1 MIMSIKPGQ
10 KKEAPAPEKAPEPAS
25 SSTGIELESLARMFC
40 PKCEQKINTSTVAA
54 LSEGKCPSCGEKI
67 IVQGKVGPY
76 RVLRLIGQGGMGA
89 VYEGFDDGLGRKVA
103 IKVTLVDVTRDR
115 KMLETFQ
122 REAQVVAKL
131 NHPNV
136 VQVYTFG
143 EEKGHPYLVMELLP
157 GGSLMDR
164 TTVPDP
170 IDVGFLMGVAFEVAE
185 GLNAAHEAGLLH
197 GDIKPENILFDD
209 KMHAK
214 LVDFG
219 LAAMNGAKSNGE
231 VWGTPYYL
239 APEKVTDRKSNLKCD
254 IYSLGATLYHVLA
267 KKAPFE
273 GVDGTAVIKA
283 AIEEQA
289 APLSSLCPELPPE
302 VEAII
307 SRMMEKDVSLRY
319 PNYKS
324 IIADIKKF
332 LATIPAARVSRNSKI
347 ATHGFKHTSST
358 KKILVQSPVTGRVT
372 GVINMPTKPVDVKPI
387 HVKPAEAKPSGRFPK
402 PLLIGGIAAA
412 CVVVAGVVGYVI
424 TTQHSGESKQQLF
437 ANMQKIDEQY
447 SNVSTF
453 VQEAY
458 LRMEQ
463 MDGEAQQF
471 ISGIQ
476 KNSDRIQK
484 ANVGVQKHA
493 EDVQSLGQK
502 IQALLRDAALIRTQA
517 GKAKLAPFTLDSVD
531 SEQLAQRRKELN
543 TRMESG
549 KTIKEKSE
557 EAKSLF
563 EEMKNKWDVVE
574 KECSGTQMNTST
586 PQPSGGKKELAKGSG
601 RDSTSVEMGK
611 QKGMQE
617 FNLNAGESLVL
628 AIWKSNPNDDGGGVI
643 KKVQLARK
651 GGDKVEF
658 KGEPLDTTI
667 GTFSLKGLA
676 KRDQFPDV
684 NRMMDALQGPKS
696 GDFVLPSVQ
705 GIYFASTSDN
715 GLNLISSGRTN
726 SDAEYGWA
734 PALVFTAKQSG
745 AYSLSGTITL
755 TASKPQTTVNWMAWT
770 TLLKQ

>member
-1 MIMSIKPGQ
+1 MIMSIKPAQ
-10 KKEAPAPEKAPEPAS
+10 KKEDPAPAKAAEPS
-25 SSTGIELESLARMFC
+25 GSSTGIELESVARMFC

-54 LSEGKCPSCGEKI
+54 LAEGKCPSCGEKI

-76 RVLRLIGQGGMGA
+76 RVLKLIGQGGMGA

-103 IKVTLVDVTRDR
+103 IKVTLMDVTRDK
-115 KMLETFQ
+115 KMMETFQ

-131 NHPNV
+131 NHPNI

-143 EEKGHPYLVMELLP
+143 QEKGHPYLVMELLP
-157 GGSLMDR
+157 SGSLLER
-164 TTVPDP
+164 ITVPDP

-185 GLNAAHEAGLLH
+185 GLNAAYEAGLLH

-239 APEKVTDRKSNLKCD
+239 APEKVTDRKSNQKCD
-254 IYSLGATLYHVLA
+254 IYSFGATLYHALA
-267 KKAPFE
+267 KKPPFE

-283 AIEEQA
+283 AIEEKA
-289 APLSSLCPELPPE
+289 VPLSSLCPDLPPD

-307 SRMMEKDVSLRY
+307 NRMMEKDVSLRY

-332 LATIPAARVSRNSKI
+332 LATIPTARGSRGSRI

-358 KKILVQSPVTGRVT
+358 KKILVQNPVTGRVT
-372 GVINMPTKPVDVKPI
+372 GVINMPPKPVDVKPI
-387 HVKPAEAKPSGRFPK
+387 HVNPAEAKPSKGFPK
-402 PLLIGGIAAA
+402 PLLIAAIVVA
-412 CVVVAGVVGYVI
+412 CVGVAGGVGYAI
-424 TTQHSGESKQQLF
+424 KASRGGETPQQLV
-437 ANMQKIDEQY
+437 ATMQKVDEQY
-447 SNVSTF
+447 SKVTAF

-458 LRMEQ
+458 SRIEQ
-463 MDGEAQQF
+463 MDGEAQQI
-471 ISGIQ
+471 ISAIQ
-476 KNSDRIQK
+476 KNGDKIQK

-502 IQALLRDAALIRTQA
+502 IQAVLREAAVIRTQA
-517 GKAKLAPFTLDSVD
+517 GQPKFLPFTLEAVD
-531 SEQLAQRRKELN
+531 VAQLAQRRKELN
-543 TRMESG
+543 VWLENG
-549 KTIKEKSE
+549 KLLKGKGE
-557 EAKSLF
+557 EAQSLF
-563 EEMKNKWDVVE
+563 EEMKNKWAVVE
-574 KECSGTQMNTST
+574 KECVGAQVNTST
-586 PQPSGGKKELAKGSG
+586 PPPSGGKKELAKGSG

-611 QKGMQE
+611 QKGMQD
-617 FNLNAGESLVL
+617 FKLNGGESLVL

-658 KGEPLDTTI
+658 KGEPIDTTI

-745 AYSLSGTITL
+745 SFSLSGTITL

-770 TLLKQ
+770 TVLKQ

>member
-25 SSTGIELESLARMFC
+25 SSTGIELESVARMFC

-283 AIEEQA
+283 AIEEKA
-289 APLSSLCPELPPE
+289 PPLSSLYPDLPPD

-307 SRMMEKDVSLRY
+307 NRMMEKDVSLRY

-332 LATIPAARVSRNSKI
+332 LATIPAARVSRSSRM
-347 ATHGFKHTSST
+347 ATHGFKHSTST
-358 KKILVQSPVTGRVT
+358 KKILLQSPVTGRVT
-372 GVINMPTKPVDVKPI
+372 GVINVPMKPAEVKPI
-387 HVKPAEAKPSGRFPK
+387 DVKPAEPK
-402 PLLIGGIAAA
+402 PTGRVPKSGVVAIILAA
-412 CVVVAGVVGYVI
+412 CVVIAGVGGYAVK
-424 TTQHSGESKQQLF
+424 THLKGKSKQLV
-437 ANMQKIDEQY
+437 ATMQKVEEQY
-447 SNVSTF
+447 SKGVTF
-453 VQEAY
+453 IQDGYANAQK
-458 LRMEQ
+458 MG
-463 MDGEAQQF
+463 GEAQEMV
-471 ISGIQ
+471 SAIQ
-476 KNSDRIQK
+476 KNRDKIQK
-484 ANVGVQKHA
+484 ANVAVVQHA
-493 EDVQSLGQK
+493 EDIESIGTK
-502 IQALLRDAALIRTQA
+502 MQALLREAEGVYKKTEQAKPGGVTQ
-517 GKAKLAPFTLDSVD
+517 DSVD
-531 SEQLAQRRKELN
+531 LAQLAQRQNEL
-543 TRMESG
+543 
-549 KTIKEKSE
+549 KALLEKSKAMKIMAE
-557 EAKSLF
+557 EMGILF
-563 EEMKNKWDVVE
+563 VEMKNKFAVVE
-574 KECSGTQMNTST
+574 KECSGVQVNT
-586 PQPSGGKKELAKGSG
+586 PPPSGGKKELAKGSG
-601 RDSTSVEMGK
+601 RDSTSVDLGK

-617 FNLNAGESLVL
+617 FTLSAGESLVL
-628 AIWKSNPNDDGGGVI
+628 AIWKSNPNEEGGGVI
-643 KKVQLARK
+643 TKMKLARK
-651 GGDKVEF
+651 MGGAVEF
-658 KGEPLDTTI
+658 KGEPLDTEI

-676 KRDQFPDV
+676 KRDQFPEV
-684 NRMMDALQGPKS
+684 ARIMDALQGPKS

-705 GIYFASTSDN
+705 GLYFASTSDN
-715 GLNLISSGRTN
+715 GLNLVSSGRTN

-734 PALVFTAKQSG
+734 PAIIFTAKKSG

-755 TASKPQTTVNWMAWT
+755 RAPKPQTTVNWMAWT

>member
-1 MIMSIKPGQ
+1 MIMSIKPAQ
-10 KKEAPAPEKAPEPAS
+10 KKEEPAPAKAAEPS
-25 SSTGIELESLARMFC
+25 GSSTGIELESVARMFC

-103 IKVTLVDVTRDR
+103 IKVTLMDVTRDR

-157 GGSLMDR
+157 AGSLLER
-164 TTVPDP
+164 ITVPDP
-170 IDVGFLMGVAFEVAE
+170 MDVGFLMGVAFEVAE

-239 APEKVTDRKSNLKCD
+239 APEKVTERKSNQKCD
-254 IYSLGATLYHVLA
+254 IYSFGATLYHALA
-267 KKAPFE
+267 KKPPFD
-273 GVDGTAVIKA
+273 GADGTAVIKA
-283 AIEEQA
+283 AIDEKA
-289 APLSSLCPELPPE
+289 APLSSFCPDLPPD

-307 SRMMEKDVSLRY
+307 NRMMEKDVSLRY

-332 LATIPAARVSRNSKI
+332 LATIPSARVSRSSRM

-358 KKILVQSPVTGRVT
+358 KKILVQNPVTGRVT
-372 GVINMPTKPVDVKPI
+372 GVINVPMKPAEVKPI
-387 HVKPAEAKPSGRFPK
+387 DVKPAEAKPSKGFPK
-402 PLLIGGIAAA
+402 PLLIAAIVAA
-412 CVVVAGVVGYVI
+412 CVGVAGGVGYALK
-424 TTQHSGESKQQLF
+424 TGHSGESKQQLF
-437 ANMQKIDEQY
+437 ANMQKVDEQY
-447 SNVSTF
+447 SKVATF

-458 LRMEQ
+458 LRIEQ
-463 MDGEAQQF
+463 MDGQAQQI
-471 ISGIQ
+471 ISAIQ
-476 KNSDRIQK
+476 KNRDKIQK
-484 ANVGVQKHA
+484 ANVGVQEHA
-493 EDVQSLGQK
+493 EDVQSLGPK
-502 IQALLRDAALIRTQA
+502 IQAVLRDAAVIRTQA
-517 GKAKLAPFTLDSVD
+517 GQAKLAPFTMDSVD
-531 SEQLAQRRKELN
+531 AAQLAQRRKELN
-543 TRMESG
+543 SRLDNG
-549 KTIKEKSE
+549 KTIKGKGE
-557 EAKSLF
+557 EAQSLF
-563 EEMKNKWDVVE
+563 EEMKNKWAVVE
-574 KECSGTQMNTST
+574 KECAGTQVNTS
-586 PQPSGGKKELAKGSG
+586 QPSGGKKELAKGSG

-611 QKGMQE
+611 QKGMQG
-617 FNLNAGESLVL
+617 FKLNAGESLVL

-643 KKVQLARK
+643 KKVELERK
-651 GGDKVEF
+651 GWGKVDF
-658 KGEPLDTTI
+658 KGEPGDTTI

-676 KRDQFPDV
+676 KRDQFPEV
-684 NRMMDALQGPKS
+684 NRMLDALQGPKS

-705 GIYFASTSDN
+705 GVYFASTSDN
-715 GLNLISSGRTN
+715 GLNLVSAGRTN

-745 AYSLSGTITL
+745 DYSLFGTITL

>member
-1 MIMSIKPGQ
+1 MIMSIKPAQ
-10 KKEAPAPEKAPEPAS
+10 KKEEPAPEKATES
-25 SSTGIELESLARMFC
+25 SGSPTGIELESVARMFC

-54 LSEGKCPSCGEKI
+54 LSEGKCPSCGGKI
-67 IVQGKVGPY
+67 LVQGKVGPY

-103 IKVTLVDVTRDR
+103 IKVTLMDVTRD
-115 KMLETFQ
+115 KNMMETFQ

-143 EEKGHPYLVMELLP
+143 QEKGHPYLVMELLP
-157 GGSLMDR
+157 SGSLLER
-164 TTVPDP
+164 ITVPDP
-170 IDVGFLMGVAFEVAE
+170 MDVGFLMGVAFEVAE

-239 APEKVTDRKSNLKCD
+239 APEKVTERKSNQKCD
-254 IYSLGATLYHVLA
+254 IYSFGATLYHALA
-267 KKAPFE
+267 KKPPFD

-283 AIEEQA
+283 AIEEKA
-289 APLSSLCPELPPE
+289 APLSSLCPDLPPD

-307 SRMMEKDVSLRY
+307 NRMMEKDVSLRY

-332 LATIPAARVSRNSKI
+332 LATIPSARVSRGSRI
-347 ATHGFKHTSST
+347 ATHGFKHASST
-358 KKILVQSPVTGRVT
+358 KKILIQSPVTGRVT
-372 GVINMPTKPVDVKPI
+372 GVINVPMKPAEVKPI
-387 HVKPAEAKPSGRFPK
+387 DVKPAEAKPSKGFPK
-402 PLLIGGIAAA
+402 PLLIAAIVAA
-412 CVVVAGVVGYVI
+412 CVGVAGGGGYALK
-424 TTQHSGESKQQLF
+424 TRHSGESKQQLF
-437 ANMQKIDEQY
+437 ANMQKVDEQY
-447 SNVSTF
+447 SKVATF

-458 LRMEQ
+458 SRIEQ
-463 MDGEAQQF
+463 MDGEAQQM
-471 ISGIQ
+471 ISSIQ
-476 KNSDRIQK
+476 KNRDKIQK

-493 EDVQSLGQK
+493 EDVESLGPQ
-502 IQALLRDAALIRTQA
+502 IQAVLRDAAVIRTQA
-517 GKAKLAPFTLDSVD
+517 GQAKLAPFTMDSVD
-531 SEQLAQRRKELN
+531 VAQLAQRRKELN
-543 TRMESG
+543 ARLESG
-549 KTIKEKSE
+549 KTIKGKGE
-557 EAKSLF
+557 EAQSLF
-563 EEMKNKWDVVE
+563 EEMKNKWAVVE
-574 KECSGTQMNTST
+574 KECSLVQVNT
-586 PQPSGGKKELAKGSG
+586 PPPSGGKKELAKGSG

-611 QKGMQE
+611 QKGMQG
-617 FNLNAGESLVL
+617 FKLNAGESLVL

-643 KKVQLARK
+643 KKVQLACK

-658 KGEPLDTTI
+658 KGEPVDTTI

-676 KRDQFPDV
+676 KRDQFPEV
-684 NRMMDALQGPKS
+684 NRMLEALQGPKS

-705 GIYFASTSDN
+705 GVCFASTSDN
-715 GLNLISSGRTN
+715 GLNLISAGRTN

-745 AYSLSGTITL
+745 DYSLSGTITL

-770 TLLKQ
+770 TLLKP

>member
-25 SSTGIELESLARMFC
+25 SSTGIELESVARMFC
-40 PKCEQKINTSTVAA
+40 PKCEQKINTSTVPA

-67 IVQGKVGPY
+67 LVQGKVGPY

-103 IKVTLVDVTRDR
+103 IKVTLMDVTRDR

-157 GGSLMDR
+157 SGSLLER
-164 TTVPDP
+164 ITVPDP
-170 IDVGFLMGVAFEVAE
+170 MDVGFLMGVAFEVAE

-231 VWGTPYYL
+231 VWGTPFYL
-239 APEKVTDRKSNLKCD
+239 APEKVTERKSNQKCD
-254 IYSLGATLYHVLA
+254 IYSFGATLYHALA
-267 KKAPFE
+267 KKPPFD

-283 AIEEQA
+283 AIEEKA
-289 APLSSLCPELPPE
+289 APLSSLCPDLPPD

-307 SRMMEKDVSLRY
+307 NRMMEKQVSLRY

-324 IIADIKKF
+324 ILADIKKF
-332 LATIPAARVSRNSKI
+332 LATIPAERVSRTARMAN
-347 ATHGFKHTSST
+347 HGFKHSTST
-358 KKILVQSPVTGRVT
+358 KKILLQSPVTGRVT
-372 GVINMPTKPVDVKPI
+372 GVINVPMKPAEVKPI
-387 HVKPAEAKPSGRFPK
+387 DVKPAEAKPSGRFPK
-402 PLLIGGIAAA
+402 ARVAAVIVAA
-412 CVVVAGVVGYVI
+412 CAVVAGVGGYAI
-424 TTQHSGESKQQLF
+424 KAHRDGEAKQLF
-437 ANMQKIDEQY
+437 ATMQKVEEQY
-447 SNVSTF
+447 SKGVTFIQDTYVNV
-453 VQEAY
+453 E
-458 LRMEQ
+458 RMS
-463 MDGEAQQF
+463 GEAQEMVRA
-471 ISGIQ
+471 IE
-476 KNSDRIQK
+476 KNRDKIEN
-484 ANVGVQKHA
+484 ANVAVVQHA
-493 EDVQSLGQK
+493 KDIQSIGEKMQSLLREAEGVNKQTE
-502 IQALLRDAALIRTQA
+502 QANP
-517 GKAKLAPFTLDSVD
+517 APFTLESVD
-531 SEQLAQRRKELN
+531 LTQLEQRQKELKA
-543 TRMESG
+543 ML
-549 KTIKEKSE
+549 EKSKAMKVMAE
-557 EAKSLF
+557 EMGILF
-563 EEMKNKWDVVE
+563 VEMKNKFGVVE
-574 KECSGTQMNTST
+574 KECPGVQVS
-586 PQPSGGKKELAKGSG
+586 PPPPSGGKKELAKGSG
-601 RDSTSVEMGK
+601 RDSTSVELGK
-611 QKGMQE
+611 QRGVQE
-617 FNLNAGESLVL
+617 FTLIAGESLVL
-628 AIWKSNPNDDGGGVI
+628 AVWKSSPNDDGGGVI
-643 KKVQLARK
+643 KNVQLARK
-651 GGDKVEF
+651 GGAKVDF
-658 KGEPLDTTI
+658 KGEPIDTTI
-667 GTFSLKGLA
+667 GAFSLKGLA
-676 KRDQFPDV
+676 KRDQFPEV
-684 NRMMDALQGPKS
+684 TRTVDALQGPKS
-696 GDFVLPSVQ
+696 GDLVLPSVQ

-745 AYSLSGTITL
+745 SYSLSGTITL